1 MSELQRQHPAA
12 ALANAFD
19 IIRANFITILILI
32 FVGSGGREANF
43 TLYWIIG
50 TFLFLLIWGV
60 ISWYRFEFSV
70 SDGELRIEQG
80 VLVRK
85 KLYLTSDRIQVI
97 DISAGVIQRLFGLV
111 AVEVKT
117 AGSSSKEAKINAI
130 TRVKAEKLKTL
141 LRKKSENSD
150 ETQEVEP
157 VSQRKVYA
165 LDTRDLLIAAST
177 SGRFGVALSVV
188 GVAFSQVEQLISE
201 EQMIHFVETVVPRS
215 TNASMIV
222 MSIIAVIA
230 IAWLFSFAST
240 IIKYYDFVVE
250 VRENELLISRGLF
263 ERTQLTIP
271 FNRIQAVQIK
281 EELLRQPLGYAS
293 LVIESA
299 GYGESEGNSTTLFP
313 LLAKPQIFSFINQVI
328 PDYQMEI
335 SENSN
340 VPSVGLRR
348 YLFRMLWISLP
359 VILVVWSSIPY
370 GVYSWFLLIPALL
383 LGYQQY
389 RDAEIARGKDTL
401 VLTFRLLSKTT
412 AMVKNYRMQSCQ
424 VQQNPFQKRLNLSN
438 FTVHVASGNQGRAF
452 TVRDVDVTK
461 AMDYRVWLSNG
472 KGADSINTDTADN
485 ESREP
490 LNEDLDNKDPMQ

>member
-1 MSELQRQHPAA
+1 MFELQRQHPAA

-50 TFLFLLIWGV
+50 TFIFLLIWGG

-80 VLVRK
+80 VLIRK

-130 TRVKAEKLKTL
+130 TRVKAEKLRTL

-150 ETQEVEP
+150 ETQDVEP

-201 EQMIHFVETVVPRS
+201 EQMIHFVETIIPRS

-263 ERTQLTIP
+263 ERKQLTIP

-313 LLAKPQIFSFINQVI
+313 LLAKPQIYSFINQVI

-370 GVYSWFLLIPALL
+370 GVYSWFLLLPALL

-389 RDAEIARGKDTL
+389 RDAEIGRGKDTL
-401 VLTFRLLSKTT
+401 VLSFRILSKTT

-424 VQQNPFQKRLNLSN
+424 VQQNPFQERLNLSN

-452 TVRDVDVTK
+452 TVRDIDITT
-461 AMDYRVWLSNG
+461 AMDYRAWLSNG
-472 KGADSINTDTADN
+472 KETNNDTADKEN
-485 ESREP
+485 REP
-490 LNEDLDNKDPMQ
+490 LNEGIDSQDSIQ

>member
-1 MSELQRQHPAA
+1 MFELQRQHPAA

-50 TFLFLLIWGV
+50 TFIFLLIWGG

-70 SDGELRIEQG
+70 SDSELRIEQG
-80 VLVRK
+80 VLIRK

-130 TRVKAEKLKTL
+130 TRVKAEKLRTL

-150 ETQEVEP
+150 ETQDVEP

-201 EQMIHFVETVVPRS
+201 EQMIHFVETIIPRS

-263 ERTQLTIP
+263 ERKQLTIP

-313 LLAKPQIFSFINQVI
+313 LLAKPQIYSFINQVI

-370 GVYSWFLLIPALL
+370 GVYSWFLLLPALL

-389 RDAEIARGKDTL
+389 RDAEIGRGKDTL
-401 VLTFRLLSKTT
+401 VLSFRILSKTT

-424 VQQNPFQKRLNLSN
+424 VQQNPFQERLNLSN

-452 TVRDVDVTK
+452 TVRDIDITT
-461 AMDYRVWLSNG
+461 AMDYRAWLSNG
-472 KGADSINTDTADN
+472 KETNNDTADKEN
-485 ESREP
+485 REP
-490 LNEDLDNKDPMQ
+490 LNEGIDSQDSIQ

>member
-1 MSELQRQHPAA
+1 MFELQRQHPAA

-50 TFLFLLIWGV
+50 TFIFLLIWGG

-80 VLVRK
+80 VLIRK

-130 TRVKAEKLKTL
+130 TRVKAEKLRTL

-150 ETQEVEP
+150 ETQDVEP

-201 EQMIHFVETVVPRS
+201 EQMIHFVETIIPRS

-263 ERTQLTIP
+263 ERKQLTIP

-313 LLAKPQIFSFINQVI
+313 LLAKPQIYSFINQVI

-370 GVYSWFLLIPALL
+370 GVYSWFLLLPALL

-389 RDAEIARGKDTL
+389 RDAEIGRGKDTL
-401 VLTFRLLSKTT
+401 VLSFRILSKTT
-412 AMVKNYRMQSCQ
+412 AIVKNYRMQSCQ
-424 VQQNPFQKRLNLSN
+424 VQQNPFQERLNLSN

-452 TVRDVDVTK
+452 TVRDIDITT
-461 AMDYRVWLSNG
+461 AMDYRAWLSNG
-472 KGADSINTDTADN
+472 KETNNDTADKEN
-485 ESREP
+485 REP
-490 LNEDLDNKDPMQ
+490 LNEGIDSQDSIQ

>member
-1 MSELQRQHPAA
+1 
-12 ALANAFD
+12 
-19 IIRANFITILILI
+19 
-32 FVGSGGREANF
+32 
-43 TLYWIIG
+43 
-50 TFLFLLIWGV
+50 
-60 ISWYRFEFSV
+60 
-70 SDGELRIEQG
+70 
-80 VLVRK
+80 
-85 KLYLTSDRIQVI
+85 
-97 DISAGVIQRLFGLV
+97 
-111 AVEVKT
+111 
-117 AGSSSKEAKINAI
+117 
-130 TRVKAEKLKTL
+130 
-141 LRKKSENSD
+141 
-150 ETQEVEP
+150 
-157 VSQRKVYA
+157 
-165 LDTRDLLIAAST
+165 
-177 SGRFGVALSVV
+177 
-188 GVAFSQVEQLISE
+188 
-201 EQMIHFVETVVPRS
+201 
-215 TNASMIV
+215 
-222 MSIIAVIA
+222 
-230 IAWLFSFAST
+230 
-240 IIKYYDFVVE
+240 
-250 VRENELLISRGLF
+250 
-263 ERTQLTIP
+263 
-271 FNRIQAVQIK
+271 VQIK

-313 LLAKPQIFSFINQVI
+313 LLAKPQIYSFINQVI

-335 SENSN
+335 SDNSN

-370 GVYSWFLLIPALL
+370 GVYSWFLLMPALL

-401 VLTFRLLSKTT
+401 LLTFRLLSKTT

-472 KGADSINTDTADN
+472 KGADSINIDTADN

>member
-1 MSELQRQHPAA
+1 MFELQRQHPAA

-50 TFLFLLIWGV
+50 TFIFLLIWGV

-80 VLVRK
+80 VLIRK

-130 TRVKAEKLKTL
+130 TRVKAEKLRTL

-150 ETQEVEP
+150 ETQDVEP

-201 EQMIHFVETVVPRS
+201 EQMIHFVETIIPRS

-263 ERTQLTIP
+263 ERKQLTIP

-313 LLAKPQIFSFINQVI
+313 LLAKPQIYSFINQVI

-370 GVYSWFLLIPALL
+370 GVYSWFLLLPALL

-389 RDAEIARGKDTL
+389 RDAEIGRGKDTL
-401 VLTFRLLSKTT
+401 VLSFRILSKTT
-412 AMVKNYRMQSCQ
+412 AIVKNYRMQSCQ
-424 VQQNPFQKRLNLSN
+424 VQQNPFQERLNLSN

-452 TVRDVDVTK
+452 TVRDIDITT
-461 AMDYRVWLSNG
+461 AMDYRAWLSNG
-472 KGADSINTDTADN
+472 KETNNDTADKEN
-485 ESREP
+485 REP
-490 LNEDLDNKDPMQ
+490 LNEGIDSQDSIQ